1 MLNFRFVKLLLP
13 ILIFTIIFLPSGCG
27 NGLTSPTGVTL
38 TPGNGYVTITWSPV
52 VGATSYNIYS
62 NANSNVT
69 MDIAGD
75 KIIGATSPYIQT
87 KLHNGTT
94 YYFIITAVNS
104 RGESDP
110 SSQQSITPID
120 FTSGKYRIITKA
132 DCLSCSIS
140 QALSLGNMS
149 ANFTGT
155 VKLAANHFK
164 CIDKMGKEREIEL
177 ISTDPEE
184 NVIHEDGKIAINTK
198 KFGTM
203 YRNNEIDNTD
213 TYWMPDSQINNLKT
227 YLGFK

>member
-1 MLNFRFVKLLLP
+1 MEHLL
-13 ILIFTIIFLPSGCG
+13 FL
-27 NGLTSPTGVTL
+27 
-38 TPGNGYVTITWSPV
+38 
-52 VGATSYNIYS
+52 
-62 NANSNVT
+62 
-69 MDIAGD
+69 
-75 KIIGATSPYIQT
+75 
-87 KLHNGTT
+87 
-94 YYFIITAVNS
+94 ITAVHS
-104 RGESDP
+104 RGRIRTFISA
-110 SSQQSITPID
+110 
-120 FTSGKYRIITKA
+120 KYYSHRFYKWKVPYHYEGRLF
-132 DCLSCSIS
+132 DCSIS

>member
-1 MLNFRFVKLLLP
+1 MFKSRLVKLLLS
-13 ILIFTIIFLPSGCG
+13 ILILSIIILPLGCG
-27 NGLTSPTGVTL
+27 KGPTLPAGVTL

-62 NANSNVT
+62 NANSSVT
-69 MDIAGD
+69 KDNAGD
-75 KIIGATSPYIQT
+75 KIIGASSPYTQT
-87 KLHNGTT
+87 KLNNGTT

-104 RGESDP
+104 GGESYP

-155 VKLAANHFK
+155 VKVAANHFK
-164 CIDKMGKEREIEL
+164 CIDKTGKEREIEL
-177 ISTDPEE
+177 ISTDPAEE
-184 NVIHEDGKIAINTK
+184 VIHEDGKIAINTK
-198 KFGTM
+198 EFGTI

-213 TYWMPDSQINNLKT
+213 TYWMPDSQIKKLKT